1 MTGRPGQSRR
11 RWPRR
16 LAALLLLG
24 AGLLVAHPAGAQ
36 GAAGRDSSVA
46 WILRVAG
53 MEGGMAC
60 PCHSTSFD
68 VPRDRRLYIM
78 ALGARWPLVT
88 GPAGLQVAYEFEL
101 LPLIV
106 SHGTADGN
114 LHVSLCDGG
123 RYCAT
128 ADSFYPWTTTAVGM
142 GVLPLGVTGLVPVA
156 PRLRL
161 RLRASGGILRLSD
174 PVPVA
179 AGRKFNFM
187 ADGSAA
193 LELRLTP
200 VMSVNVG
207 VVQNHISNGNTSS
220 INPGMDSRMLEVGL
234 VRRR

>member
-1 MTGRPGQSRR
+1 MTGRPEDSSR
-11 RWPRR
+11 RWPLRLTAVLL
-16 LAALLLLG
+16 LAACLL
-24 AGLLVAHPAGAQ
+24 AGHRADAQ
-36 GAAGRDSSVA
+36 GAASRDSGVA
-46 WILRVAG
+46 WIIRVAG
-53 MEGGMAC
+53 MEGGVAC
-60 PCHSTSFD
+60 PCHSTALD
-68 VPRDRRLYIM
+68 VPHSRQLYIV

-88 GPAGLQVAYEFEL
+88 GPGGLEVGYEFEV

-106 SHGTADGN
+106 SRGTPDGS
-114 LHVSLCDGG
+114 LHVSLCDDG

-128 ADSFYPWTTTAVGM
+128 ASSFYPWTMTAAGM
-142 GVLPLGVTGLVPVA
+142 GVLPLGVTGLVPIA

-161 RLRASGGILRLSD
+161 RLRASGGILRLSN
-174 PVPVA
+174 PVPVT

-193 LELRLTP
+193 LELRLTS
-200 VMSVNVG
+200 VMSLNAG